1 MTTIEP
7 ESRAEHSRSPW
18 PALAL
23 LAIAVG
29 TWLGFQTVQLLRE
42 RGVLQTARAAQEPTI
57 EQAQKLRAQLDSIA
71 KKTLELAQ
79 QGNSSAALIVEE
91 LARRGVTIN
100 PSSSTPP
107 AGSAPASSK

>member
-7 ESRAEHSRSPW
+7 ESRAEHSRSLW

-23 LAIAVG
+23 LAITVG
-29 TWLGFQTVQLLRE
+29 AWLGLQTVELFRE

-57 EQAQKLRAQLDSIA
+57 EPAQKLRAQLDSIPR
-71 KKTLELAQ
+71 KTLELAQ

-100 PSSSTPP
+100 PSSSTPLAGP
-107 AGSAPASSK
+107 APSSSK